1 VKAAGHIKVCE
12 NAILPIGA
20 VAVKRANAKKEDDL
34 DDLFGD
40 DDADEE
46 SAAAAKK
53 VAKIAK
59 EAAKKKV
66 KKKRIKGSKTNIQEI
81 ALSPLEHNQFK
92 IHPQI
97 KTKIPL
103 TTKVITWKLL
113 KNAVSKLI
121 PAKIKYNC
129 AGVQKRLKS
138 IAAIILYENN
148 IIYTSYYFPYSEY

>member
-1 VKAAGHIKVCE
+1 VQTCLPSLRGLLLHFCVLPVGHIPSFP
-12 NAILPIGA
+12 LL
-20 VAVKRANAKKEDDL
+20 VASIS
-34 DDLFGD
+34 F
-40 DDADEE
+40 
-46 SAAAAKK
+46 
-53 VAKIAK
+53 
-59 EAAKKKV
+59 AKKKV

-81 ALSPLEHNQFK
+81 ALNPLEHSQFK

-113 KNAVSKLI
+113 KNAVNKLI

-138 IAAIILYENN
+138 IAAIIYYENN
-148 IIYTSYYFPYSEY
+148 IICYA